1 MAKKVIF
8 YKKNPKDKIWWVDN
22 GDEVKGEMVFS
33 FDKKKL
39 YNLFRDYPQNLSKEE
54 KEIFDSENEFWKEF
68 FGG

>member
-1 MAKKVIF
+1 MANKVIF

-22 GDEVKGEMVFS
+22 GGDVKGEMVFS

-54 KEIFDSENEFWKEF
+54 KEIFDSENEFWKEY

>member
-1 MAKKVIF
+1 MANKVIF

-22 GDEVKGEMVFS
+22 GGDVKGEMVFS

-39 YNLFRDYPQNLSKEE
+39 YNLFKDYPQNLLKEE
-54 KEIFDSENEFWKEF
+54 KEIFDSENEFWKEY

>member
-33 FDKKKL
+33 FDKEKL

-54 KEIFDSENEFWKEF
+54 KEIFDSENEFWKEY

>member
-1 MAKKVIF
+1 MANKVIF
-8 YKKNPKDKIWWVDN
+8 YKKNPEDKIWWVDN
-22 GDEVKGEMVFS
+22 GGDVKGEMVFS
-33 FDKKKL
+33 FDKNKL

>member
-1 MAKKVIF
+1 MAKKVVF
-8 YKKNPKDKIWWVDN
+8 YKNNPKDKIWWVDN

-54 KEIFDSENEFWKEF
+54 KEIFDSENEFWKEY

>member
-1 MAKKVIF
+1 MANKVIF

-39 YNLFRDYPQNLSKEE
+39 YNLFKDYPQNLSKEE
-54 KEIFDSENEFWKEF
+54 KEIFDSENEFWKEY

>member
-1 MAKKVIF
+1 MANKVIF

-22 GDEVKGEMVFS
+22 GGDVKGEMVFS

-39 YNLFRDYPQNLSKEE
+39 YNLFKDYPQNLSKEE
-54 KEIFDSENEFWKEF
+54 KDIFDSENEFWKEY

>member
-1 MAKKVIF
+1 
-8 YKKNPKDKIWWVDN
+8 
-22 GDEVKGEMVFS
+22 MVFS

-39 YNLFRDYPQNLSKEE
+39 YNLFRDYPQNLSKKE

>member
-1 MAKKVIF
+1 MANKVIF

-22 GDEVKGEMVFS
+22 GGEVKGEMIFS

-39 YNLFRDYPQNLSKEE
+39 YNLYKDYPHNLTKEE
-54 KEIFDSENEFWKEF
+54 KEIFDAENEFWKEY

>member
-1 MAKKVIF
+1 MANKVIF

-22 GDEVKGEMVFS
+22 GGDVKGEMVFS

-39 YNLFRDYPQNLSKEE
+39 YNLFKDYPQNLSKEE
-54 KEIFDSENEFWKEF
+54 KEIFDSENEFWKEY

>member
-1 MAKKVIF
+1 MANKVIF

-22 GDEVKGEMVFS
+22 GSEVKGEMVFS

-54 KEIFDSENEFWKEF
+54 KEIFDSENEFWKEY

>member
-1 MAKKVIF
+1 MANKVIF
-8 YKKNPKDKIWWVDN
+8 YKKNPEDKIWWVDN

>member
-1 MAKKVIF
+1 MANKVIF
-8 YKKNPKDKIWWVDN
+8 YKKNPEDKIWWVDN

-39 YNLFRDYPQNLSKEE
+39 YNLFKDYPQNLSKEE

>member
-1 MAKKVIF
+1 MANKVIF

-22 GDEVKGEMVFS
+22 GSEVKGEMVFS

-39 YNLFRDYPQNLSKEE
+39 YNLFKDYPQNLSKEE

-68 FGG
+68 LGG

>member
-1 MAKKVIF
+1 MANKIIF
-8 YKKNPKDKIWWVDN
+8 YKKNPEDKIWWVDN

-39 YNLFRDYPQNLSKEE
+39 YNLFKDYPQNLSKEE

>member
-1 MAKKVIF
+1 MVNKVIF

>member
-1 MAKKVIF
+1 MANKVIF
-8 YKKNPKDKIWWVDN
+8 CKKNPKDKIWWVDN
-22 GDEVKGEMVFS
+22 GGDVKGEMVFS

-54 KEIFDSENEFWKEF
+54 KEIFDSENEFWKEY

>member
-1 MAKKVIF
+1 MANKVIF

-22 GDEVKGEMVFS
+22 GSEVKGEMVFS

>member
-1 MAKKVIF
+1 MANKVIF

-22 GDEVKGEMVFS
+22 GGDVKGEMVFS

-39 YNLFRDYPQNLSKEE
+39 YNLFKDYPQNMSKEE
-54 KEIFDSENEFWKEF
+54 KEIFDSENEFWKEY

>member
-1 MAKKVIF
+1 MANKVIF

-22 GDEVKGEMVFS
+22 GSDVKGEMVFS

-39 YNLFRDYPQNLSKEE
+39 YNLFKDYPQNLSKEE
-54 KEIFDSENEFWKEF
+54 KEIFDSENEFWKEY

>member
-1 MAKKVIF
+1 MANKVSM
-8 YKKNPKDKIWWVDN
+8 KQKNPKDKIWWVDN
-22 GDEVKGEMVFS
+22 GGDVKGEMVFS

-54 KEIFDSENEFWKEF
+54 KEIFDSENEFWKEY

>member
-1 MAKKVIF
+1 MANKVIF
-8 YKKNPKDKIWWVDN
+8 YKKNPEDKIWWVDN
-22 GDEVKGEMVFS
+22 GGDVKGEMVFS

>member
-1 MAKKVIF
+1 MANKVIF

-22 GDEVKGEMVFS
+22 GGEVKGEMVFS

-39 YNLFRDYPQNLSKEE
+39 YNLFKDYPQNLSKEE
-54 KEIFDSENEFWKEF
+54 KEIFDSENEFWKEY